1 MFPSYQPNGFINVS
15 YRAEV
20 YILSTQFGTPQ
31 EGNKIKLESL
41 SKRDAARI
49 QRLAWDVVNQF

>member
-1 MFPSYQPNGFINVS
+1 
-15 YRAEV
+15 V